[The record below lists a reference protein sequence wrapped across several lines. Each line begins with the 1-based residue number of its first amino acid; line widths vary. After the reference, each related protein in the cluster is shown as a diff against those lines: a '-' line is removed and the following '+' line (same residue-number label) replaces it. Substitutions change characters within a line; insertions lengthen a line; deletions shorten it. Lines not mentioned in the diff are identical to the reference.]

1 MRIVHISTA
10 DGGGGG
16 ERGAYRLHCGLRHLN
31 QDSSM
36 LVASR
41 RTDDRHVTGI
51 VRSRRVTDRLR
62 RFALRHILH
71 RSAARYAF
79 SRPRD
84 ARYFVDDR
92 SELGADLMRQLPPC
106 DIFNLHAIYGFV
118 DFRSFFR
125 AVPRRTPLVWTLRD
139 PIPFTG
145 GCHYYGP
152 CRRFNDRCGAC
163 PELGSRK
170 ESDLSRDI
178 WRRKKTAYSRIPE
191 GRFHLVTPSRWLA
204 GEARQS
210 TLLGSFPVSVIPNG
224 LDTEVFSPRDRTM
237 ARAALDIPRDAKVVL
252 FVAASIRDPRKG
264 FTLLAEALAPLPSN
278 AGIHLVSV
286 GRDGFSP
293 NIRLPTLSL
302 GYLENDRILSL
313 AYSAADVLVTPSLDD
328 NLPHT
333 AMESL
338 SCGTPVVGFEV
349 GGVPDMVRN
358 GVTGFVVPKGDTE
371 ALRQAILRVL
381 DNPTLRGELAA
392 NCRRIALEEYGLM
405 TLARRYLDLYTS
417 MTKGLLRP
425 N

>member
-1 MRIVHISTA
+1 
-10 DGGGGG
+10 
-16 ERGAYRLHCGLRHLN
+16 
-31 QDSSM
+31 M

-41 RTDDRHVTGI
+41 RTDDPRVTEI
-51 VRSRRVTDRLR
+51 VRSRRLEDRVR
-62 RFALRHILH
+62 RFAWRHIL
-71 RSAARYAF
+71 RKSAARYAS
-79 SRPRD
+79 SRPDVTRL
-84 ARYFVDDR
+84 FFDDR

-106 DIFNLHAIYGFV
+106 DIFNLHVIYGFV

-152 CRRFNDRCGAC
+152 CRRFNDRCGVC
-163 PELGSRK
+163 PELGSGN
-170 ESDLSRDI
+170 ENDLSRAI
-178 WRRKKTAYSRIPE
+178 WQRKRAAYSSIPE
-191 GRFHLVTPSRWLA
+191 GRLHLVAPSRWLA

-210 TLLGSFPVSVIPNG
+210 TLLGRFPVSVIPNG
-224 LDTEVFSPRDRTM
+224 LDTEVFSPRDLMM
-237 ARAALDIPRDAKVVL
+237 ARAALDIPRDTRVVL
-252 FVAASIRDPRKG
+252 FVAASVRDPRKG
-264 FTLLAEALAPLPSN
+264 FTMLAEALAPLPSD

-293 NIRLPTLSL
+293 NIPLPTLSL
-302 GYLENDRILSL
+302 GYIENDRILSL
-313 AYSAADVLVTPSLDD
+313 AYSAADLYVTPTLDD

-358 GVTGFVVPKGDTE
+358 GVSGFVVPKGDTV

-381 DNPTLRGELAA
+381 DNPTLRAELAA
-392 NCRRIALEEYGLM
+392 NARRIAVEEYGLM
-405 TLARRYLDLYTS
+405 TLARRYLELYTS
-417 MTKGLLRP
+417 VAAG
-425 N
+425 